1 MTSDAG
7 AAPIEPG
14 GSPGAEERRPRVPDP
29 GPLGPLARVS
39 ELGSAAQASI
49 PGLYAWAV
57 TVAPAAWGKG
67 GTSPAKAFA
76 VLGLVILGA
85 ALVLE
90 RRSRDRARWSRPLS
104 VWGLSLTSAVVWLLV
119 PGALAPLRLEATR
132 GLAGMLGWALFAF
145 SSAAPAIK
153 RDAAA
158 ADRVVLGA
166 LLRPRTRIP
175 KGDVVFMAVGAIVAC
190 MLQVLG
196 WQSAPPERAVLVRLV
211 TLAAGLAVLGS
222 ATTIALARHTRRVP
236 AVRRQRVRRAL
247 PWLAVLVILVAS
259 GAFVQFAL
267 SR

>member
-1 MTSDAG
+1 MTRDAG
-7 AAPIEPG
+7 AVPIEPG
-14 GSPGAEERRPRVPDP
+14 GSPGADERRPRVAAL
-29 GPLGPLARVS
+29 GPLGRVS

-57 TVAPAAWGKG
+57 TVAPAAWGKA
-67 GTSPAKAFA
+67 GTLPSKAFA

-90 RRSRDRARWSRPLS
+90 RRSRTRARWSRPLS
-104 VWGLSLTSAVVWLLV
+104 VWGLSLTSAAVWLLV

-158 ADRVVLGA
+158 SDRIVLGA

-175 KGDVVFMAVGAIVAC
+175 KGDVVFMAAGAVVAC
-190 MLQVLG
+190 MLQVFG

-247 PWLAVLVILVAS
+247 PWLAVLTILVVS
-259 GAFVQFAL
+259 GVFVQFVL